1 MTADVIH
8 TQLTVHHSRA
18 LLRRHIS
25 SNASDMIK
33 SALVSPRRASV
44 VAGWLN
50 LAKLFRASLN
60 GLRTAVV
67 IWLEAIAAWHPRAI
81 VALRFVDQVGLLFT
95 QWLYLVASFALLR
108 CLCGM
113 VSVN

>member
-8 TQLTVHHSRA
+8 TQLAVHHSGA

-25 SNASDMIK
+25 SNASDVIK

-44 VAGWLN
+44 IARWLN
-50 LAKLFRASLN
+50 LAKLFTVSLN

-67 IWLEAIAAWHPRAI
+67 IWLEAIAAWHSRD
-81 VALRFVDQVGLLFT
+81 VLALRFVDQVRLLFT
-95 QWLYLVASFALLR
+95 QWPYLVASFALLR
-108 CLCGM
+108 CLSG
-113 VSVN
+113 VISVN

>member
-8 TQLTVHHSRA
+8 TQLTVHHSGA

-25 SNASDMIK
+25 SNAPDVIK
-33 SALVSPRRASV
+33 SALVSPRRASI
-44 VAGWLN
+44 VARRLN
-50 LAKLFRASLN
+50 LAKLLRASLN

-67 IWLEAIAAWHPRAI
+67 IWLEAIAAWHPRSI
-81 VALRFVDQVGLLFT
+81 VALRFLDQVGLLFA
-95 QWLYLVASFALLR
+95 QWLNLVASFALLR
-108 CLCGM
+108 CLSGM

>member
-8 TQLTVHHSRA
+8 TQLTVHHSGA

-25 SNASDMIK
+25 SNASDVFK
-33 SALVSPRRASV
+33 STLVSTRRASV
-44 VAGWLN
+44 VARRLN
-50 LAKLFRASLN
+50 LTKLLRASLN

-67 IWLEAIAAWHPRAI
+67 IWLEAIAAWHPRAN
-81 VALRFVDQVGLLFT
+81 VALRLVDQVGPLFT

-108 CLCGM
+108 CLSGL
-113 VSVN
+113 VSVD

>member
-8 TQLTVHHSRA
+8 TQLTVHHSGA

-25 SNASDMIK
+25 SNSSDVIK

-44 VAGWLN
+44 IARWLN
-50 LAKLFRASLN
+50 LAKLFTISLN

-67 IWLEAIAAWHPRAI
+67 IWLEAIAAWHPRDI
-81 VALRFVDQVGLLFT
+81 LALRFVDQVRLLFT
-95 QWLYLVASFALLR
+95 KWPYL
-108 CLCGM
+108 
-113 VSVN
+113 

>member
-8 TQLTVHHSRA
+8 TQLTVHHSGA

-25 SNASDMIK
+25 SNASDVIK

-44 VAGWLN
+44 IARWLN
-50 LAKLFRASLN
+50 LAKLFTVSLN

-67 IWLEAIAAWHPRAI
+67 IWLEAIAAWHPQ
-81 VALRFVDQVGLLFT
+81 VVVTLGFVNQVRLLFT
-95 QWLYLVASFALLR
+95 QWLNLMTSFALLR
-108 CLCGM
+108 CLSG
-113 VSVN
+113 VISVN